1 MKSPIRIALTVLVSC
16 FLVPTSLVHAEGTD
30 TTTPDST
37 SQTSAPTTVSTTAP
51 DTVSTTVPSPT
62 TTTTTLPRLSR
73 PQRGAA
79 SIGFTRIVL
88 DEQRAYVYN
97 HRKRLI
103 ATLPAS
109 TGVDDQTPVGSFKV
123 FSQSAQAFYTPNP
136 NERMR
141 WMTRFTKGRQGGNIG
156 FHGIPY
162 KVTKSGEI
170 PFPTPLGVA
179 PSSHG
184 CIRMR
189 VADAKWLFHN
199 MKIGTVVSVV
209 RSRG

>member
-16 FLVPTSLVHAEGTD
+16 VLVPTSLVNAEGSD
-30 TTTPDST
+30 TTTPDT
-37 SQTSAPTTVSTTAP
+37 TATTSAPTTVP
-51 DTVSTTVPSPT
+51 EIVSTTVPEAPT
-62 TTTTTLPRLSR
+62 TTMTTLPRVSG
-73 PQRGAA
+73 PQRGVA
-79 SIGFTRIVL
+79 SIGFARIVL
-88 DEQRAYVYN
+88 DEQRVYVFN

-109 TGVDDQTPVGSFKV
+109 TGVKDQTPVGTFKV

-136 NERMR
+136 SERMR
-141 WMTRFTKGRQGGNIG
+141 WMTRFTKGREGGNIG

-170 PFPTPLGVA
+170 PFFTPLGVA

-199 MKIGTVVSVV
+199 MDIGTVVSVV

>member
-1 MKSPIRIALTVLVSC
+1 MKSPIRIALTILVAC
-16 FLVPTSLVHAEGTD
+16 VLVPTSLVNAEGSD
-30 TTTPDST
+30 TTTPDTST
-37 SQTSAPTTVSTTAP
+37 TTTVPEIVSTTA
-51 DTVSTTVPSPT
+51 PSPT
-62 TTTTTLPRLSR
+62 TTTAALPSMSR
-73 PQRGAA
+73 PQRGAT
-79 SIGFTRIVL
+79 SIGFARVVL
-88 DEQRAYVYN
+88 DEQRVYVYN
-97 HRKRLI
+97 NRKRLI

-109 TGVDDQTPVGSFKV
+109 TGVDDQTPVGTFKV
-123 FSQSAQAFYTPNP
+123 FSRSAQTFYTPNP
-136 NERMR
+136 SERMR

-199 MKIGTVVSVV
+199 MNIGTVVSVV

>member
-1 MKSPIRIALTVLVSC
+1 MKSPIRIALTVLVAC
-16 FLVPTSLVHAEGTD
+16 VLIPTSLVNAEGSD
-30 TTTPDST
+30 TTTPD
-37 SQTSAPTTVSTTAP
+37 TSAPTTVP
-51 DTVSTTVPSPT
+51 EIDSTTVPAT
-62 TTTTTLPRLSR
+62 TTTTSTLPRVSG
-73 PQRGAA
+73 PQRGVA
-79 SIGFTRIVL
+79 SIGFARIVL
-88 DEQRAYVYN
+88 DEQRVYVYN
-97 HRKRLI
+97 QRKRLI

-109 TGVDDQTPVGSFKV
+109 TGVKDQTPVGTFKV
-123 FSQSAQAFYTPNP
+123 FSQSAQAVYSPSP

-141 WMTRFTKGRQGGNIG
+141 WMTRFTKGREGGNIG

-170 PFPTPLGVA
+170 PFPTPLGIA

-199 MKIGTVVSVV
+199 MNIGTVVSVV

>member
-1 MKSPIRIALTVLVSC
+1 MKSPIRIALTVLVTC
-16 FLVPTSLVHAEGTD
+16 VLVPTSLVNAEGSD
-30 TTTPDST
+30 TTTPD
-37 SQTSAPTTVSTTAP
+37 TSAPSTAPTSVPEIVSTTAP
-51 DTVSTTVPSPT
+51 EQT
-62 TTTTTLPRLSR
+62 TTTTTLPRVSK
-73 PQRGAA
+73 PQRGVA
-79 SIGFTRIVL
+79 SIGFARVVL
-88 DEQRAYVYN
+88 DEQRVYVYN
-97 HRKRLI
+97 HRRRLI

-109 TGVDDQTPVGSFKV
+109 TGVDDQTPVGTFKV

-199 MKIGTVVSVV
+199 MDIGTVVSVV

>member
-1 MKSPIRIALTVLVSC
+1 MKPPLRIALTVLVAC
-16 FLVPTSLVHAEGTD
+16 VLIPTSLVNAEGSD
-30 TTTPDST
+30 TPT
-37 SQTSAPTTVSTTAP
+37 SDTIAPVE
-51 DTVSTTVPSPT
+51 PT
-62 TTTTTLPRLSR
+62 TTIPVTTSTLPPLSR
-73 PQRGAA
+73 PQRGPAK
-79 SIGFTRIVL
+79 IGFARIVL
-88 DEQRAYVYN
+88 AEQRVYVYN

-103 ATLPAS
+103 ATLPVS
-109 TGVDDQTPVGSFKV
+109 TGVDDQTPVGTFKV
-123 FSQSAQAFYTPNP
+123 FSQSAQAYYTPSP

-141 WMTRFTKGRQGGNIG
+141 WMTRFTKGREGGNIG

-170 PFPTPLGVA
+170 PFPTPLGVV

-189 VADAKWLFHN
+189 VADAKWLFKN

>member
-1 MKSPIRIALTVLVSC
+1 MKSPIRIALTVLVTC
-16 FLVPTSLVHAEGTD
+16 VLVPTSLVNAEGTD
-30 TTTPDST
+30 TTTPD
-37 SQTSAPTTVSTTAP
+37 TTASTTAP
-51 DTVSTTVPSPT
+51 EIVSTTVPAPT
-62 TTTTTLPRLSR
+62 TTTSTLPRLSP
-73 PQRGAA
+73 PQRGRA

-88 DEQRAYVYN
+88 DEQRVYVYN
-97 HRKRLI
+97 HRRRLI
-103 ATLPAS
+103 ASLPVS
-109 TGVDDQTPVGSFKV
+109 TGVDDQTPVGTFKV
-123 FSQSAQAFYTPNP
+123 FSQSAQAYYAPSP

-189 VADAKWLFHN
+189 VADAKWLFKN

>member
-1 MKSPIRIALTVLVSC
+1 MKSPIRIALTVLVAC
-16 FLVPTSLVHAEGTD
+16 VLVPTSLVNAEGSD
-30 TTTPDST
+30 TTPPD
-37 SQTSAPTTVSTTAP
+37 TSAPTTVP
-51 DTVSTTVPSPT
+51 EIVSTTVPEAPTT
-62 TTTTTLPRLSR
+62 TTTTTLPRVSG
-73 PQRGAA
+73 PQRGVA
-79 SIGFTRIVL
+79 SIGFARIVL
-88 DEQRAYVYN
+88 DEQRVYVYN

-109 TGVDDQTPVGSFKV
+109 TGVKDQTPVGTFKV
-123 FSQSAQAFYTPNP
+123 FSQSAQAVYSPNP

-141 WMTRFTKGRQGGNIG
+141 WMTRFTKGREGGNIG

-162 KVTKSGEI
+162 KVTKTGEI
-170 PFPTPLGVA
+170 PFPTPLGIA

-199 MKIGTVVSVV
+199 MDIGTVVSVV

>member
-1 MKSPIRIALTVLVSC
+1 MKLPLRIASFALISCVLT
-16 FLVPTSLVHAEGTD
+16 PTALARAEGSD
-30 TTTPDST
+30 TTTPDT
-37 SQTSAPTTVSTTAP
+37 IAPVDTTAP
-51 DTVSTTVPSPT
+51 VEITTTTIPVTTSTTVPPPS
-62 TTTTTLPRLSR
+62 RLR
-73 PQRGAA
+73 RGPAK
-79 SIGFTRIVL
+79 IGFARVVL
-88 DEQRAYVYN
+88 SEQRAYIYN
-97 HRKRLI
+97 THRRLI
-103 ATLPAS
+103 ATLDVS
-109 TGVDDQTPVGSFKV
+109 TGLENSTPVGTYKV
-123 FSQSAQAFYTPNP
+123 FSRSAQAYYTPSP

-170 PFPTPLGVA
+170 PFPTPLGKA

-189 VADAKWLFHN
+189 VADAKWLFQN

-209 RSRG
+209 RSRR

>member
-1 MKSPIRIALTVLVSC
+1 MKSPIRIALTVLVAC
-16 FLVPTSLVHAEGTD
+16 VLVPTSLVNAEGSD
-30 TTTPDST
+30 TTTPDTST
-37 SQTSAPTTVSTTAP
+37 TTTVPEIVSTTA
-51 DTVSTTVPSPT
+51 PSPT
-62 TTTTTLPRLSR
+62 TTTATLPSISR
-73 PQRGAA
+73 PQRGAT
-79 SIGFTRIVL
+79 SIGFARVVL
-88 DEQRAYVYN
+88 DEQRVYVYN
-97 HRKRLI
+97 NRKRLI

-109 TGVDDQTPVGSFKV
+109 TGVDDQTPVGTFKV
-123 FSQSAQAFYTPNP
+123 FSRSAQTFYTPNP
-136 NERMR
+136 SERMR

-199 MKIGTVVSVV
+199 MNIGTVVSVV

>member
-1 MKSPIRIALTVLVSC
+1 
-16 FLVPTSLVHAEGTD
+16 
-30 TTTPDST
+30 
-37 SQTSAPTTVSTTAP
+37 
-51 DTVSTTVPSPT
+51 
-62 TTTTTLPRLSR
+62 LPRVSS
-73 PQRGAA
+73 PQRGKA

-88 DEQRAYVYN
+88 DEQRVYVYN

-103 ATLPAS
+103 ATLPVS
-109 TGVDDQTPVGSFKV
+109 TGVDDQTPVGTFKV

-141 WMTRFTKGRQGGNIG
+141 WMTRFTKGREGGNIG

-170 PFPTPLGVA
+170 PFFTPLGVA

>member
-1 MKSPIRIALTVLVSC
+1 MKTPIRIALTVVVSC
-16 FLVPTSLVHAEGTD
+16 ALVPTSLVYAEGSD
-30 TTTPDST
+30 TTTPDTTAST
-37 SQTSAPTTVSTTAP
+37 TVPTTVP
-51 DTVSTTVPSPT
+51 EIVSTTVPETPST
-62 TTTTTLPRLSR
+62 TTSTLPRVSS
-73 PQRGAA
+73 PQRGKA

-88 DEQRAYVYN
+88 DEQRVYVYN
-97 HRKRLI
+97 HRRRLI
-103 ATLPAS
+103 ASLPVS
-109 TGVDDQTPVGSFKV
+109 TGLDDQTPVGTFKV
-123 FSQSAQAFYTPNP
+123 FSQSAQTFYTPNP
-136 NERMR
+136 SERMR
-141 WMTRFTKGRQGGNIG
+141 WMTRFTKGREGGNIG

-170 PFPTPLGVA
+170 PFPTPLGIA

>member
-1 MKSPIRIALTVLVSC
+1 MKSPLRIALTVLVAC
-16 FLVPTSLVHAEGTD
+16 VLIPTSLVNAEGSD
-30 TTTPDST
+30 TTTPDTTAS
-37 SQTSAPTTVSTTAP
+37 TTVP
-51 DTVSTTVPSPT
+51 EIVSTTVPAPT
-62 TTTTTLPRLSR
+62 TTTSTLPRASR
-73 PQRGAA
+73 PQRGVA
-79 SIGFTRIVL
+79 SIGFARIVL
-88 DEQRAYVYN
+88 DEQRVYVYN

-109 TGVDDQTPVGSFKV
+109 TGVDDQTPVGTFKV
-123 FSQSAQAFYTPNP
+123 FSQSAQTFYTPNP
-136 NERMR
+136 SERMR
-141 WMTRFTKGRQGGNIG
+141 WMTRFTKGREGGNIG

-170 PFPTPLGVA
+170 PFFTPLGIA

-199 MKIGTVVSVV
+199 MDIGTVVSVV

>member
-1 MKSPIRIALTVLVSC
+1 MKSPIRIALTVLVAC
-16 FLVPTSLVHAEGTD
+16 VLVPTSLVNAEGSD
-30 TTTPDST
+30 TTPPD
-37 SQTSAPTTVSTTAP
+37 TSAPTTVP
-51 DTVSTTVPSPT
+51 EIVSTTVPEAPT
-62 TTTTTLPRLSR
+62 TTTTTLPRVSG
-73 PQRGAA
+73 PQRGVA
-79 SIGFTRIVL
+79 SIGFARIVL
-88 DEQRAYVYN
+88 DEQRVYVYN

-109 TGVDDQTPVGSFKV
+109 TGVKDQTPVGTFKV
-123 FSQSAQAFYTPNP
+123 FSQSAQAVYSPNP

-141 WMTRFTKGRQGGNIG
+141 WMTRFTKGREGGNIG

-170 PFPTPLGVA
+170 PFPTPLGIA

-199 MKIGTVVSVV
+199 MDIGTVVSVV

>member
-1 MKSPIRIALTVLVSC
+1 MKSPIRIALTVLVTC
-16 FLVPTSLVHAEGTD
+16 VLVPTSLVNAEGSD
-30 TTTPDST
+30 TTTPD
-37 SQTSAPTTVSTTAP
+37 TSALTTVPTSVPEIVSTTMPEA
-51 DTVSTTVPSPT
+51 PT
-62 TTTTTLPRLSR
+62 TTTTTLPRVSGA
-73 PQRGAA
+73 QRGVA
-79 SIGFTRIVL
+79 SIGFARIVL
-88 DEQRAYVYN
+88 DEQRVYVFN

-109 TGVDDQTPVGSFKV
+109 TGVKDQTPVGTFKV
-123 FSQSAQAFYTPNP
+123 FSQSAQAVYSPSP

-141 WMTRFTKGRQGGNIG
+141 WMTRFTKGREGGNIG

-162 KVTKSGEI
+162 KVTKTGEI
-170 PFPTPLGVA
+170 PFPTPLGIA

-199 MKIGTVVSVV
+199 MDIGTVVSVV

>member
-1 MKSPIRIALTVLVSC
+1 MKSPIRIALTVLVTC
-16 FLVPTSLVHAEGTD
+16 VLVPTSLVNAEGSD
-30 TTTPDST
+30 TTTPD
-37 SQTSAPTTVSTTAP
+37 TSAPSTAP
-51 DTVSTTVPSPT
+51 TSAPEIVSTTVPAPT
-62 TTTTTLPRLSR
+62 TTTSTLPRVSS
-73 PQRGAA
+73 PQRGKA

-88 DEQRAYVYN
+88 DEQRVYVYN
-97 HRKRLI
+97 QRKRLI

-109 TGVDDQTPVGSFKV
+109 TGVDDHTPVGTFKV

-136 NERMR
+136 SERMR
-141 WMTRFTKGRQGGNIG
+141 WMTRFTKGREGGNIG

-162 KVTKSGEI
+162 KVTKTGEI

-189 VADAKWLFHN
+189 VADAKWLFQN

>member
-1 MKSPIRIALTVLVSC
+1 MKSPLRIALTVLVAC
-16 FLVPTSLVHAEGTD
+16 VFVPTSLVNAEGTD
-30 TTTPDST
+30 TTTPD
-37 SQTSAPTTVSTTAP
+37 TTASTTAP
-51 DTVSTTVPSPT
+51 TTAPETVSTTVPETPST
-62 TTTTTLPRLSR
+62 TSTLPGVSN
-73 PQRGAA
+73 PKRGRA
-79 SIGFTRIVL
+79 SIGFARVVL
-88 DEQRAYVYN
+88 SEQRVYVYN
-97 HRKRLI
+97 QRKRLI
-103 ATLPAS
+103 ATIPVS
-109 TGVDDQTPVGSFKV
+109 TGLDNSTPVGTFKV
-123 FSQSAQAFYTPNP
+123 FSQSAQTFYTPNP
-136 NERMR
+136 SERMR

-170 PFPTPLGVA
+170 PFFTPLGVA

>member
-1 MKSPIRIALTVLVSC
+1 MKSPLRIALTVLVAC
-16 FLVPTSLVHAEGTD
+16 VLVPTSLVNAEGTD
-30 TTTPDST
+30 TTTPETST
-37 SQTSAPTTVSTTAP
+37 PTTVP
-51 DTVSTTVPSPT
+51 EIVSTTVPEAPT
-62 TTTTTLPRLSR
+62 TTTSTLPRASR
-73 PQRGAA
+73 PQRGVA
-79 SIGFTRIVL
+79 SIGFARIVL
-88 DEQRAYVYN
+88 DEQRVYVYN

-109 TGVDDQTPVGSFKV
+109 TGVDDQTPVGTFKV
-123 FSQSAQAFYTPNP
+123 FSQSAQAYYAPNP
-136 NERMR
+136 SERMR
-141 WMTRFTKGRQGGNIG
+141 WMTRFTKGREGGNIG

-170 PFPTPLGVA
+170 PFFTPLGIA

>member
-1 MKSPIRIALTVLVSC
+1 V
-16 FLVPTSLVHAEGTD
+16 
-30 TTTPDST
+30 
-37 SQTSAPTTVSTTAP
+37 
-51 DTVSTTVPSPT
+51 
-62 TTTTTLPRLSR
+62 
-73 PQRGAA
+73 
-79 SIGFTRIVL
+79 
-88 DEQRAYVYN
+88 YVYN

-103 ATLPAS
+103 ATLPVS
-109 TGVDDQTPVGSFKV
+109 TGVDDQTPVGTFKV

-136 NERMR
+136 SERMR
-141 WMTRFTKGRQGGNIG
+141 WMTRFTKGREDGNIG

-170 PFPTPLGVA
+170 PFFTPLGVA

-199 MKIGTVVSVV
+199 VKIGTVVSVV

>member
-1 MKSPIRIALTVLVSC
+1 MKSPIRIALTVLVTC
-16 FLVPTSLVHAEGTD
+16 VLVPTSLVHAEGSD
-30 TTTPDST
+30 TTTPDTST
-37 SQTSAPTTVSTTAP
+37 SSA
-51 DTVSTTVPSPT
+51 VSTTVPEIVSTTVPEAPT
-62 TTTTTLPRLSR
+62 TTTSTLPRVSS
-73 PQRGAA
+73 PQRGKA

-88 DEQRAYVYN
+88 DEQRVYVYN

-109 TGVDDQTPVGSFKV
+109 TGVDDQTPVGTFKV

-141 WMTRFTKGRQGGNIG
+141 WMTRFTKGREGGNIG

-162 KVTKSGEI
+162 KVTKTGEI

>member
-1 MKSPIRIALTVLVSC
+1 MKSPLRIALTVLAACV
-16 FLVPTSLVHAEGTD
+16 LVPTSLVNAEGSD
-30 TTTPDST
+30 TTI
-37 SQTSAPTTVSTTAP
+37 P
-51 DTVSTTVPSPT
+51 DTIAPVEPT
-62 TTTTTLPRLSR
+62 TTTVPVSTTTLPPLSR
-73 PQRGAA
+73 PQRGVAK
-79 SIGFTRIVL
+79 IGFTRIVL
-88 DEQRAYVYN
+88 DEQRVYVYN
-97 HRKRLI
+97 NRRRLI

-109 TGVDDQTPVGSFKV
+109 TGVDDQTPVGTFKV
-123 FSQSAQAFYTPNP
+123 FSQSARAYYTPNP

-141 WMTRFTKGRQGGNIG
+141 WMTRFTKGREGGNIG

-170 PFPTPLGVA
+170 PFTTPLGVA

-189 VADAKWLFHN
+189 VADAKWLFQN

>member
-1 MKSPIRIALTVLVSC
+1 
-16 FLVPTSLVHAEGTD
+16 
-30 TTTPDST
+30 
-37 SQTSAPTTVSTTAP
+37 
-51 DTVSTTVPSPT
+51 
-62 TTTTTLPRLSR
+62 LPRVSS
-73 PQRGAA
+73 PQRGKA
-79 SIGFTRIVL
+79 SIGFTRLVL
-88 DEQRAYVYN
+88 DEQRGYVYN
-97 HRKRLI
+97 QRKRLS

-109 TGVDDQTPVGSFKV
+109 TGVDDQTPVGTFKV

-136 NERMR
+136 SERMR
-141 WMTRFTKGRQGGNIG
+141 WMTRFTKGREGGNIG

-162 KVTKSGEI
+162 KVTKTGEI

>member
-1 MKSPIRIALTVLVSC
+1 MKSPIRIALTVLVTC
-16 FLVPTSLVHAEGTD
+16 VLVPTSLVNAEGSD
-30 TTTPDST
+30 TTSPD
-37 SQTSAPTTVSTTAP
+37 TSAPTTVP
-51 DTVSTTVPSPT
+51 EIVSTTVPEAST
-62 TTTTTLPRLSR
+62 TTTTTLPRVSG
-73 PQRGAA
+73 PQRGVA
-79 SIGFTRIVL
+79 SIGFTRVVL
-88 DEQRAYVYN
+88 DEQRVYVYN

-109 TGVDDQTPVGSFKV
+109 TGVKDQTPVGTFKV
-123 FSQSAQAFYTPNP
+123 FSQSAQAVYSPSP

-141 WMTRFTKGRQGGNIG
+141 WMTRFTKGREGGNIG

-170 PFPTPLGVA
+170 PFPTPLGIA

-199 MKIGTVVSVV
+199 MDIGTVVSVV

>member
-1 MKSPIRIALTVLVSC
+1 MKSPLRIVSTVLVACVLLPAS
-16 FLVPTSLVHAEGTD
+16 FVHAEGSD
-30 TTTPDST
+30 TTTPD
-37 SQTSAPTTVSTTAP
+37 TSALTTVPTSVP
-51 DTVSTTVPSPT
+51 EIVSTTVPAPT
-62 TTTTTLPRLSR
+62 TTTSTLPRVSS
-73 PQRGAA
+73 PQRGKA

-88 DEQRAYVYN
+88 DEQRVYVYN

-109 TGVDDQTPVGSFKV
+109 TGVDDQTPVGTFKV

-141 WMTRFTKGRQGGNIG
+141 WMTRFTKGREGGNIG

-162 KVTKSGEI
+162 KVTKTGEI

-189 VADAKWLFHN
+189 VADAKWLFQN

>member
-1 MKSPIRIALTVLVSC
+1 MKSPIRIALTVLVACVLAPSS
-16 FLVPTSLVHAEGTD
+16 LVNAEGSDTTPPDTSALTTVPTSVPEI
-30 TTTPDST
+30 
-37 SQTSAPTTVSTTAP
+37 
-51 DTVSTTVPSPT
+51 VSTTVPAPT
-62 TTTTTLPRLSR
+62 TTSTTLPRVSG
-73 PQRGAA
+73 PQRGVA
-79 SIGFTRIVL
+79 SIGFARIVL
-88 DEQRAYVYN
+88 DEQRVYVYN

-109 TGVDDQTPVGSFKV
+109 TGVKDQTPVGTFKV
-123 FSQSAQAFYTPNP
+123 FSQSAQAVYSPNP

-141 WMTRFTKGRQGGNIG
+141 WMTRFTKGREGGNIG

-170 PFPTPLGVA
+170 PFPTPLGIA

-199 MKIGTVVSVV
+199 MDIGTVVSVV

>member
-1 MKSPIRIALTVLVSC
+1 MKSPLRIALTVLAACV
-16 FLVPTSLVHAEGTD
+16 LVPTSLVNAEGSD
-30 TTTPDST
+30 TTIPDT
-37 SQTSAPTTVSTTAP
+37 IAPVEPTTTTMP
-51 DTVSTTVPSPT
+51 V
-62 TTTTTLPRLSR
+62 TTTTLPPLSR
-73 PQRGAA
+73 PQRGVAK
-79 SIGFTRIVL
+79 IGFTRIVL
-88 DEQRAYVYN
+88 DEQRVYVYN
-97 HRKRLI
+97 NRRRLI

-109 TGVDDQTPVGSFKV
+109 TGVDDQTPVGTFKV
-123 FSQSAQAFYTPNP
+123 FSQSAQAYYTPNP

-141 WMTRFTKGRQGGNIG
+141 WMTRFTKGREGGNIG

-162 KVTKSGEI
+162 KVTKTGEI
-170 PFPTPLGVA
+170 PFPTPLGKA

-189 VADAKWLFHN
+189 VADAKWLFQN

>member
-1 MKSPIRIALTVLVSC
+1 MKLPLRFASFALAACVL
-16 FLVPTSLVHAEGTD
+16 
-30 TTTPDST
+30 
-37 SQTSAPTTVSTTAP
+37 APTALVRAESTDASIPDTIAPVDTTAP
-51 DTVSTTVPSPT
+51 VEPTTTTVPV
-62 TTTTTLPRLSR
+62 TTTTLPPLSR
-73 PQRGAA
+73 PQRGPAK
-79 SIGFTRIVL
+79 IGFARIVL
-88 DEQRAYVYN
+88 NQQRLYVYN
-97 HRKRLI
+97 NRRRLI
-103 ATLPAS
+103 ATLPVS
-109 TGVDDQTPVGSFKV
+109 TGLENATPVGTFKV
-123 FSQSAQAFYTPNP
+123 FSQSAQAYYTPNP

-141 WMTRFTKGRQGGNIG
+141 WMTRFTKGREGGNIG

-162 KVTKSGEI
+162 KVTKTGEI

>member
-1 MKSPIRIALTVLVSC
+1 MKSPIRIALTVLVTC
-16 FLVPTSLVHAEGTD
+16 VLVPTSLVNAEGSD
-30 TTTPDST
+30 TTTPD
-37 SQTSAPTTVSTTAP
+37 TSAPSTAPTSVPEIVSTTAP
-51 DTVSTTVPSPT
+51 EQT
-62 TTTTTLPRLSR
+62 TTTTTLPRVSK
-73 PQRGAA
+73 PQRGVA
-79 SIGFTRIVL
+79 SIGFARVVL
-88 DEQRAYVYN
+88 DEQRVYVYN
-97 HRKRLI
+97 HRRRLI

-109 TGVDDQTPVGSFKV
+109 TGVDDQTPVGTFKV

-141 WMTRFTKGRQGGNIG
+141 WMTRFTKGREGGNIG

-162 KVTKSGEI
+162 KVTKTGEI